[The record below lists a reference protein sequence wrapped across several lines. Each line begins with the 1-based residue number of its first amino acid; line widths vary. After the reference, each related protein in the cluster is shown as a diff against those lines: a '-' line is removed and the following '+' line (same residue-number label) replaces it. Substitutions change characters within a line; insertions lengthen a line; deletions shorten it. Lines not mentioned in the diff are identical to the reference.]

1 MNRQELIEKAIFIA
15 EHDMEIVVFNTADE
29 IRSAAES
36 ASDEALMEYVNA
48 YEAEY
53 GRIVKYRV
61 EFFHL
66 GSGVK
71 ETADEWLVEEDR
83 YPDLTATD
91 YLETSDWELDLRD
104 AESGIIVTL
113 FIEGKPV
120 SSVLWHKWHKTDDA
134 ELVDEIFEVER

>member
-1 MNRQELIEKAIFIA
+1 MSRQELIEKAIFIA
-15 EHDMEIVVFNTADE
+15 EHNMEIVVFNTTEE

-36 ASDEALMEYVNA
+36 ASDEALIEFVSE

-66 GSGVK
+66 GSGIR
-71 ETADEWLVEEDR
+71 ETAEEWLVEEDR

-91 YLETSDWELDLRD
+91 YLETSDWELDFRD

-120 SSVLWHKWHKTDDA
+120 SSVLWHKWHKTDEV
-134 ELVDEIFEVER
+134 ELIDEIFEVER